1 MQEFQRRCSECGEP
15 ISAKRLAVVPEATL
29 CVVCADQPTHARKAI
44 APPKAIASKA
54 IVITFHLKR
63 YLANVGRKTDERV
76 LFRTLVRLCYLF
88 PYISTAE
95 VIPIL
100 INWNKVTSSPF
111 GQEQL
116 RSLFLDAKQWVLEHP
131 NRKA

>member
-1 MQEFQRRCSECGEP
+1 M
-15 ISAKRLAVVPEATL
+15 PEATL
-29 CVVCADQPTHARKAI
+29 CVVCADQPTPAGKAI

-54 IVITFHLKR
+54 IVSTFHLKR
-63 YLANVGRKTDERV
+63 YLANVGQKTDERL

-88 PYISTAE
+88 PYISSAE

-100 INWNKVTSSPF
+100 INWNRVTSSPF

-131 NRKA
+131 NKKA

>member
-1 MQEFQRRCSECGEP
+1 MKEFQKRCSECGEP

-29 CVVCADQPTHARKAI
+29 CVVCADQPTHACRAI

-54 IVITFHLKR
+54 IVTTFHLKR
-63 YLANVGRKTDERV
+63 YLANVGQKTDERA

-88 PYISTAE
+88 PYISSAE

-100 INWNKVTSSPF
+100 INWNKVTTSPF
-111 GQEQL
+111 AQEEL
-116 RSLFLDAKQWVLEHP
+116 RSLLLDAKQWVLEHP

>member
-1 MQEFQRRCSECGEP
+1 MPQFQKRCVECGEP
-15 ISAKRLAVVPEATL
+15 LSAKRLAVMPEATL
-29 CVVCADQPTHARKAI
+29 CVGCADQPTQACKAI
-44 APPKAIASKA
+44 APPKPIASKA
-54 IVITFHLKR
+54 VVTTFHLKR
-63 YLANVGRKTDERV
+63 YLANVGQKSDERV

-88 PYISTAE
+88 PYISVAE

-131 NRKA
+131 SRKA